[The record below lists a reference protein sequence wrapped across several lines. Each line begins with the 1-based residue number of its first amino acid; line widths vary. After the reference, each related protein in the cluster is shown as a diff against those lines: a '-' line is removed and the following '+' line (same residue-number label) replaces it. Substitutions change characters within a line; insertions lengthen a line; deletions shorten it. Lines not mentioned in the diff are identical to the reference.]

1 MTMDASY
8 KHLLLL
14 AHVVWTSGWLP
25 HRVQSG
31 RKASDSILILTHS
44 LPNLISNKGM
54 CLEY

>member
-14 AHVVWTSGWLP
+14 AHVVWTSGWLH
-25 HRVQSG
+25 HRVESG
-31 RKASDSILILTHS
+31 RKASDSILVLTHS